1 MKKTK
6 QLILAG
12 IGLCAAAAVAV
23 YWKLHRQSRKT
34 ASAVEPVLP
43 KPETPEEVFLREW
56 TTALAENARTFNGLF
71 SGLWRVQSGNAK
83 KPEKVLREWCQR
95 THYKFENQPVDTL
108 SQEQILPLIEAED
121 REGLTKWAGLLL
133 DAAAV
138 AGITKEDAATLVLTE
153 SSAGAYVEWNGEEL
167 YPDDEIEVI
176 TPAWYQNGKLLE
188 QGQCKVISTEEE

>member
-1 MKKTK
+1 MDKIWWY
-6 QLILAG
+6 ILA
-12 IGLCAAAAVAV
+12 AVLVASV
-23 YWKLHRQSRKT
+23 CIVAIRWKKIRGR
-34 ASAVEPVLP
+34 SANRPEPV
-43 KPETPEEVFLREW
+43 ETIFLREW
-56 TTALAENARTFNGLF
+56 TAALVENARTFNGLF
-71 SGLWRVQSGNAK
+71 NGLWRVHGGSAK

-95 THYKFENQPVDTL
+95 THYKFESQSVDTL
-108 SQEQILPLIEAED
+108 CQEQILPLIEAED

-133 DAAAV
+133 DAAAA

-188 QGQCKVISTEEE
+188 QGQCKVISAEEE